1 MHASGRALHA
11 DAGAA
16 IPPRYSVPIEIR
28 TVFSPL
34 PASAG
39 AARRFV
45 RDVLMT
51 RRVGD
56 RVVETVELLTSELVT
71 NAVIHA
77 RSPAEL
83 LVSVGDGVVR
93 IEVSDDDATPPT
105 RRALDLQ
112 SASGRGIAIVAEL
125 AAEWGVEQVPDD
137 GKRVWFEVP
146 R

>member
-1 MHASGRALHA
+1 M
-11 DAGAA
+11 
-16 IPPRYSVPIEIR
+16 
-28 TVFSPL
+28 

-56 RVVETVELLTSELVT
+56 RVAETVELLTSELVT

-93 IEVSDDDATPPT
+93 VEVCDNDASPPT
-105 RRALDLQ
+105 RRARDLE
-112 SASGRGIAIVAEL
+112 STSGRGIAIVAEL

-137 GKRVWFEVP
+137 GKRVWFEV
-146 R
+146 RR